1 MEKDNN
7 NNNVIFRPKRA
18 KIKIND
24 DPNDNECYYYQPKIT
39 EHETIETIKC
49 ITYNTNMPNSEN
61 MIKMEKKRKKNIEI
75 HQGVKKVLTIKQKKL
90 KNLIKKISSPKFKL
104 KSAFIKWATITFNP
118 KKDVSTCLNKSEEGE
133 EDEEDEDEEEEEED
147 EEYDGVKSRFM
158 NDLNVIGLSEI
169 EERPPN
175 EEESALTSIM
185 AKAGKNKN
193 KICVALRKIIK
204 YKNYFYPY
212 FYHWQKIINKPNIL
226 LILQSQKLLKNSIIN
241 LEKKKNLAQLS
252 LKYKEWKRKSDQ
264 LKLNEK
270 KPKKKKKVIIYKKK
284 NGEIEIKNK
293 EEINTSI
300 NDNKSEYDN
309 SSVKTKKDKA
319 KKIKVKTIKKNIS
332 SLKTSTNNEEKKNFD
347 KKNNSK
353 SSMTISINRIES
365 SDNILN
371 NKAEEKITK
380 SKKIIKK
387 VNKIIKIVKKDKDN
401 EYEEK
406 VFSKT
411 TELLPDLSKSTG
423 HFKIMNS
430 FNLLDNNINNNN
442 DNDMIE
448 TDSISSL
455 KKAIDKKK
463 MRKVNRREGNK
474 SVDLLITKDKKI
486 TNNSFSN
493 SSNRNIESIIDKIED
508 IFHGKDNDNDTEES
522 DKKVKKKKIQNLKN
536 LDNKKS
542 EKKIKKEESKNNN
555 VIIDVLDITETGED
569 KKQLPN
575 GINKKKEFK
584 ILSSSNG
591 HFNSKIKQSDFIE
604 FSSGGNN
611 VNNNQKKDY
620 IVNNNNNINDS
631 KEIKIRKKNNSNIE
645 LKKEENVKYK
655 KYNKAFL
662 ILRKAIKSFKT
673 RKKSEL
679 NYKEQIYNFF
689 NKIKN
694 IEKVAERKN
703 SCVSEKC
710 RKISKNSFL
719 NQKRHKNSLIIN
731 NKNNKDTVHK
741 LITKKKVESEKNK
754 LLNKIVR
761 IAESNNKIQNDIINI
776 VKRTDKKT
784 LNNLDLG
791 NYIRMLEANN
801 KKLYAYKIFC
811 LFCNYCENSNFCL
824 KSSNPKKYYFN
835 HWNKNNSNNSN
846 I

>member
-7 NNNVIFRPKRA
+7 NNNMIFKQKRT
-18 KIKIND
+18 KIKIID
-24 DPNDNECYYYQPKIT
+24 DPNDNECYYYQPKIS
-39 EHETIETIKC
+39 EHETVETIKC
-49 ITYNTNMPNSEN
+49 ITYNKNMPNNEN

-75 HQGVKKVLTIKQKKL
+75 RQGAKKVLTIKQKKL
-90 KNLIKKISSPKFKL
+90 KNLINKISSPTFKL
-104 KSAFIKWATITFNP
+104 KCAFIKWTTITFKH
-118 KKDVSTCLNKSEEGE
+118 KKDVSACLNKSEEEE

-147 EEYDGVKSRFM
+147 EEYDGVKSRFI

-241 LEKKKNLAQLS
+241 LEKKKNLSQLS
-252 LKYKEWKRKSDQ
+252 LKYKEWKRKSEK

-270 KPKKKKKVIIYKKK
+270 KAKKKKKVIIYKKK

-293 EEINTSI
+293 EEFNTSI

-319 KKIKVKTIKKNIS
+319 KKIKIKTIKKNIS
-332 SLKTSTNNEEKKNFD
+332 SLKTSNNNEEKNNFD
-347 KKNNSK
+347 IQNNPK
-353 SSMTISINRIES
+353 SSRAISINRIES
-365 SDNILN
+365 SDDILN
-371 NKAEEKITK
+371 NKAEGKITK

-430 FNLLDNNINNNN
+430 FNLLDNNNNIN

-448 TDSISSL
+448 TDSLSPI

-463 MRKVNRREGNK
+463 MKKVNRREGNK

-536 LDNKKS
+536 LENKTL

-555 VIIDVLDITETGED
+555 VIIDVLNISETGED
-569 KKQLPN
+569 KKQLSY

-591 HFNSKIKQSDFIE
+591 HFNSKIKQSDFVE
-604 FSSGGNN
+604 FSVEGDSLNN
-611 VNNNQKKDY
+611 DEKNDY
-620 IVNNNNNINDS
+620 IFNSINVNDS
-631 KEIKIRKKNNSNIE
+631 KEIKMRKKNNNGNIE
-645 LKKEENVKYK
+645 LKKEENLKYK

-662 ILRKAIKSFKT
+662 ILKKAIKSFKT

-679 NYKEQIYNFF
+679 NDKEQIYNFF

-694 IEKVAERKN
+694 IQKEAERKN
-703 SCVSEKC
+703 SCVSEKT
-710 RKISKNSFL
+710 RKISKNSHL
-719 NQKRHKNSLIIN
+719 NLKKRKNSLIIN

-741 LITKKKVESEKNK
+741 ICTKKKVESEKNK

-761 IAESNNKIQNDIINI
+761 IAESNNKIQNDIINVI
-776 VKRTDKKT
+776 KRTDKKT

-791 NYIRMLEANN
+791 NYVKMLEANN

-811 LFCNYCENSNFCL
+811 LFCNYCGNSNFCM
-824 KSSNPKKYYFN
+824 KNSNPKKYYFN
-835 HWNKNNSNNSN
+835 HWNKNNSN